1 MGIKLC
7 FEKSDKKI
15 KPLSP
20 FTTII
25 TNANGE
31 RMYMMNYHLYR
42 KFDVMEFQTKYR
54 DANPLRYFFNKVMP
68 IVEENLNSQKE
79 KTKNNT
85 SAFSRLFSNKYSGN
99 KQYLK
104 QKNACAKFSEN
115 DYIFVPYCFTL
126 ISSSPNGKALQ
137 TSIESIIKTLGN
149 ALNSKENFS
158 QASSLQLLEE
168 LLVHLIFELPAS
180 PLNTHLYFNLPF
192 TANKIEIQS
201 TLMQKLPTT
210 SFEASSIFTLSIEN
224 IIIVHYLT
232 LMEQKILFLSSNSD
246 YNSLTQISE
255 VFVSLLYPLRW
266 VNTYIPVLSEDLVKY
281 LQSFMPFI
289 MGLDENLLKIANE
302 YMETEAIYIVD
313 LKKDAIFCSKDKKKL
328 DVKNFWKNLPNLP
341 EENLQYLTRE
351 LKTIKHY
358 WEKVKKD
365 KKTPQTLLNKIDMD
379 IRDTFAKSMMILFG
393 DYKNFTSFIDNVPF
407 FNSNSFIANRKSSTK
422 NFYNDLT
429 QTQIFRHFLQLA
441 ATNSEV
447 IFYQY
452 YEEVCN
458 KHRQLFIHYNPNNNP
473 SVEQTLS
480 HIKRKDYTKIKS
492 KLIRSDSSKLVNS
505 NRLDTN
511 RNFDLGSRAHTEG
524 SEKDIIDEEEGEKYY
539 IASFMKDSIGTDWT
553 KYVSSEKEMGAG
565 KDSLSS
571 IRKSLTQNSKSSPLF
586 KNKTNIDL
594 EKKIFDENFNL
605 DILNVILINPPSKIR
620 KYNKIEE
627 IHKKNSENSSNLPFD
642 LNLIKTQE
650 DEEENVESSWDN
662 DHSGEKKSN
671 KDKINSYWKLIKQTA
686 AIREQRKMFLSM
698 IENDEKM
705 NKLKQQG
712 KNYF

>member
-7 FEKSDKKI
+7 FEKSEKKI
-15 KPLSP
+15 KPISP

-31 RMYMMNYHLYR
+31 RMYMMNYHFFR
-42 KFDVMEFQTKYR
+42 KFDVMEFQSKYR

-68 IVEENLNSQKE
+68 VVEDSLNTQIE
-79 KTKNNT
+79 KSKSNT

-104 QKNACAKFSEN
+104 QKNACTKFSEN

-126 ISSSPNGKALQ
+126 ISSSPNVKALQ
-137 TSIESIIKTLGN
+137 VSIESILKTLGN
-149 ALNSKENFS
+149 ALNSKESFS
-158 QASSLQLLEE
+158 QSSSLQLLEE
-168 LLVHLIFELPAS
+168 LLIHLIYELPAS
-180 PLNTHLYFNLPF
+180 PLNSHIYFNLPF
-192 TANKIEIQS
+192 TANKIEIQGP
-201 TLMQKLPTT
+201 LMEKLPKT

-224 IIIVHYLT
+224 IIIAHYLT
-232 LMEQKILFLSSNSD
+232 LMEQKILFLSPNNE

-289 MGLDENLLKIANE
+289 MGLDENLLKIASE
-302 YMETEAIYIVD
+302 YMDTEAIYIVD
-313 LKKDAIFCSKDKKKL
+313 LKKDAVYNSKDKKKL
-328 DVKNFWKNLPNLP
+328 DVKSLCKVLPIFP
-341 EENLQYLTRE
+341 EENFQFLTRE
-351 LKTIKHY
+351 LKSIKNY

-365 KKTPQTLLNKIDMD
+365 KKTSQNLLYKLNMD
-379 IRDTFAKSMMILFG
+379 IKDTFAKSMMILFG

-407 FNSNSFIANRKSSTK
+407 FNSNSFIANRKSTTI

-441 ATNSEV
+441 ATNSE
-447 IFYQY
+447 ITYYQY
-452 YEEVCN
+452 YEELCN
-458 KHRQLFIHYNPNNNP
+458 KHRQLFIHFNPNNYP

-480 HIKRKDYTKIKS
+480 HIKRKDYANLNKVT
-492 KLIRSDSSKLVNS
+492 RSDSSKLVNS
-505 NRLDTN
+505 KRLDTN
-511 RNFDLGSRAHTEG
+511 KNFDLASRAHTEG
-524 SEKDIIDEEEGEKYY
+524 SEKDFIDEEEGEKYY
-539 IASFMKDSIGTDWT
+539 ISSFMKDSIGTDWT
-553 KYVSSEKEMGAG
+553 KYTVFENEASAG
-565 KDSLSS
+565 KESLSS
-571 IRKSLTQNSKSSPLF
+571 LKKSLTINSNSKSCTLL
-586 KNKTNIDL
+586 KNKINVDL

-605 DILNVILINPPSKIR
+605 DILNLVLKNPPSKIR
-620 KYNKIEE
+620 KYKKIEE
-627 IHKKNSENSSNLPFD
+627 IHKKNSENNSNLPFD

-650 DEEENVESSWDN
+650 EDEGQEDSMADNENL
-662 DHSGEKKSN
+662 GEKKSN
-671 KDKINSYWKLIKQTA
+671 KINSYWKLIKQTA

-712 KNYF
+712 KFYF